1 MASSGRNGRSPHAW
15 WPELRHGGMLLSPVV
30 LAEWLPDGPP
40 PLDERRYRRLR
51 DRFTAFQAKTAGGH
65 DGPALHDWRDALLE
79 DFLGHP
85 KERWRKGADVPVK
98 VTATSVTGQRLRPHR
113 VLLEG
118 GGSQRLGGGRADRG
132 REPPPTGRGGRFA
145 PGGGPRGRWCEAS
158 GARIRHG
165 LQATSL
171 T

>member
-1 MASSGRNGRSPHAW
+1 
-15 WPELRHGGMLLSPVV
+15 MLLSPVV

-118 GGSQRLGGGRADRG
+118 GGSQRLGGGEQIGGGSLLLPVAVDDSPRVG
-132 REPPPTGRGGRFA
+132 GRGGGGVRH
-145 PGGGPRGRWCEAS
+145 PGPAYGMGCRR
-158 GARIRHG
+158 RH
-165 LQATSL
+165 
-171 T
+171 